1 MAILR
6 DAIIDRIDFH
16 IEMHMDPIND
26 LVNNIEAD
34 DSDDVIEANAHN
46 IKKVRNLKQLKNI
59 LTEGKN
65 PAPGSPMGYTL
76 REVID
81 EMMDIDI

>member
-16 IEMHMDPIND
+16 IEMHMESINS
-26 LVNNIEAD
+26 LVENIEAD
-34 DSDDVIEANAHN
+34 DNDDVFETTVYDM
-46 IKKVRNLKQLKNI
+46 KKVRNLKQLKNI

-81 EMMDIDI
+81 EMMDMDI

>member
-16 IEMHMDPIND
+16 IEMHMDSINSH
-26 LVNNIEAD
+26 VENIEAD
-34 DSDDVIEANAHN
+34 DSDDVIETTAYDM
-46 IKKVRNLKQLKNI
+46 KKVRNLKQLKKI
-59 LTEGKN
+59 LTEGN
-65 PAPGSPMGYTL
+65 MPSPGSPQGYML

-81 EMMDIDI
+81 EMMDLHV